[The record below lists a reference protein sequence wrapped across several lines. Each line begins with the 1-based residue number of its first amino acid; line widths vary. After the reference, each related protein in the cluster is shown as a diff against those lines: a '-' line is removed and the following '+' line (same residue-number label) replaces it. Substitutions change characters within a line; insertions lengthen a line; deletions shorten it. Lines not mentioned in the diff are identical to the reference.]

1 MPDRPG
7 RIAMDQNEQP
17 TIDFTELTA
26 HVVSSY
32 VAHNAVHRADLPTM
46 IASVYGALQGLG
58 TPGKLA
64 EPAKQQPAV
73 SIKKS
78 VTPDFLISLED
89 GKPYKSLKRHLTKL
103 GTTPAAY
110 REKWGL
116 PRDYPMVAASYA
128 KRRSELARSIG
139 LGSMRKQAVVAVSPD
154 EPAKAARSKRRTVA
168 KRKANP

>member
-1 MPDRPG
+1 
-7 RIAMDQNEQP
+7 MDQNEQP

-89 GKPYKSLKRHLTKL
+89 GKPYKSSQT
-103 GTTPAAY
+103 A
-110 REKWGL
+110 
-116 PRDYPMVAASYA
+116 
-128 KRRSELARSIG
+128 
-139 LGSMRKQAVVAVSPD
+139 PD
-154 EPAKAARSKRRTVA
+154 EARNDAGRLSGKMGIAPRLPNGGSQLRQETLRTRQEHRPGKHAQAGGGGCERGWTCESSQVQAPYVA

>member
-1 MPDRPG
+1 
-7 RIAMDQNEQP
+7 
-17 TIDFTELTA
+17 
-26 HVVSSY
+26 
-32 VAHNAVHRADLPTM
+32 M

-73 SIKKS
+73 PIKKS

-110 REKWGL
+110 RKNGGCPEIIQW
-116 PRDYPMVAASYA
+116 
-128 KRRSELARSIG
+128 
-139 LGSMRKQAVVAVSPD
+139 
-154 EPAKAARSKRRTVA
+154 
-168 KRKANP
+168 